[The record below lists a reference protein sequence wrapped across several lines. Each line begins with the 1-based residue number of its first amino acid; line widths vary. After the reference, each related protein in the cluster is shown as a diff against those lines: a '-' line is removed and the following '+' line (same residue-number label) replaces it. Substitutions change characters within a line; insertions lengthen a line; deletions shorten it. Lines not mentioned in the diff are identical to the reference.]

1 MKSLFLFSLLLLLVY
16 TKSQASI
23 SVTNSEIR
31 SLNSSCFHYLINVTV
46 TNINSL
52 TSMNIVNI
60 NNANESYETQCST
73 AGEIIYCYFTHSE
86 KINVSNTYSISKYN
100 SISYSGASFQL
111 NQSASAST
119 ENVAYTIK
127 ADSTDSF
134 YKNYQSTVGFKI
146 EQNNPASS
154 LFILSMLNSITVK
167 SISHQTPV
175 DVICEIADDTTFIC
189 SFDTAYFTRNEE
201 LTFTFS
207 SLYDDVQTVA
217 VQIDTIS
224 LTSIDNAIGWTES
237 TASVERSFTIHSD
250 QIMNANIAEHLSL
263 RVNATSTPIALTCS
277 PPVTTSLECS
287 ANISPAVKY
296 YLYFDED
303 QILSLHLA
311 LYTISYVSQTDI
323 EMHIGELYIKQAF
336 TLHFTPRLTASDISS
351 ITFMDLNSN
360 YFNGVISNNFAN
372 GTVNF
377 GIKYVNVDTPGNYT
391 LNFNIGS
398 QTYSTEENITIGKY
412 LMRPKFVQYEENSYI
427 RVNDNTSVIKMIFN
441 ATDMEEAARI
451 SEIYMLTPIGGN
463 VYNCFTDNYTIK
475 GVAAL
480 SYGQTCNVSATQAG
494 NAIFEYN
501 VLGKKETV
509 PLTFPIQAEISSAL
523 YCQRL
528 NLFLFLLTILSIYI

>member
-1 MKSLFLFSLLLLLVY
+1 MKSLFLFSLLLLLAY

-73 AGEIIYCYFTHSE
+73 VGEITYCYFTHSG
-86 KINVSNTYSISKYN
+86 KINVLNTYSITKYN
-100 SISYSGASFQL
+100 SISYSGASFQF

-217 VQIDTIS
+217 VQIDIIS

-250 QIMNANIAEHLSL
+250 QIMNANIADHLSL

-287 ANISPAVKY
+287 ATISPEVKY

-351 ITFMDLNSN
+351 IIFMDLNSN

-398 QTYSTEENITIGKY
+398 QTYTTEERIPIGKY

-528 NLFLFLLTILSIYI
+528 NLFLFLLIILSIYI

>member
-1 MKSLFLFSLLLLLVY
+1 MKSLFLFSLLLLLAY

-73 AGEIIYCYFTHSE
+73 VGEITYCYFTHSG
-86 KINVSNTYSISKYN
+86 KINVLNTYSITKYN
-100 SISYSGASFQL
+100 SISYSGASFQF

-189 SFDTAYFTRNEE
+189 SFDTSYFTRNEE

-217 VQIDTIS
+217 VQIDIIS

-250 QIMNANIAEHLSL
+250 QIMNANIADHLSL

-287 ANISPAVKY
+287 ATISPEVKY

-351 ITFMDLNSN
+351 IIFMDLNSN

-398 QTYSTEENITIGKY
+398 QTYTTEERIPIGKY

-528 NLFLFLLTILSIYI
+528 NLFLFLLIILSIYI